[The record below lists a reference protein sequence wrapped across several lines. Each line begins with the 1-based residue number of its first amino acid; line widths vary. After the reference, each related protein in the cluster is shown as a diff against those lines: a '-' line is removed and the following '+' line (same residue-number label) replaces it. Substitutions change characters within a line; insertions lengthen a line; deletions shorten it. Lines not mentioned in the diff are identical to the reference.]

1 MKFAPDGYLSIGGA
15 LALATVGAL
24 VWPLSTVVLV
34 PLAGLIL
41 WFYRDPDRTPECGP
55 DGWVSPADG
64 KVVEIL
70 EVDHPYTGPATKVGI
85 FMDPLSV
92 HVNRVPRSGK
102 VEYLKYVPG
111 KKWMAFAEKASE
123 ENERFYLGIR
133 TDCGPAMMVQIAG
146 FLARRIVCRSKKGQP
161 YRRGDRYGMIK
172 FGSKVD
178 VYLPKGVELKVR
190 VGQKVWAG
198 KSCIGV
204 CCREKTT

>member
-1 MKFAPDGYLSIGGA
+1 MRFASDGYLSMGVAVA
-15 LALATVGAL
+15 LAFVGWL
-24 VWPLSTVVLV
+24 VWPPSAFVLV
-34 PLAGLIL
+34 PVVALVV
-41 WFYRDPDRTPECGP
+41 WFFRDPDRVPECGP
-55 DGWVSPADG
+55 NGWVSPADG
-64 KVVEIL
+64 KVVEIV
-70 EVDHPYTGPATKVGI
+70 EVDHPYTGPAVKVGI

-123 ENERFYLGIR
+123 ENERFYLGLK
-133 TDCGPAMMVQIAG
+133 TDCGPTMVVQIAG
-146 FLARRIVCRSKKGQP
+146 FLARRIVCRGKKGCV

-178 VYLPKGVELKVR
+178 VYLPKGVQLKAH

-198 KSCIGV
+198 KSCIGE

>member
-1 MKFAPDGYLSIGGA
+1 MRFAPDGYASMGIVVV
-15 LALATVGAL
+15 LALVGWSVWPPSAFLMVPVVAL
-24 VWPLSTVVLV
+24 VV
-34 PLAGLIL
+34 
-41 WFYRDPDRTPECGP
+41 WFFRDPDRVPECGP
-55 DGWVSPADG
+55 NGWVSPADG
-64 KVVEIL
+64 KVVEIV
-70 EVDHPYTGPATKVGI
+70 EVDHPYTGPATKIGI

-123 ENERFYLGIR
+123 ENERFYLGLM
-133 TDCGPAMMVQIAG
+133 TDCGPTMVVQIAG
-146 FLARRIVCRSKKGQP
+146 FLARRIVCRSKKGCS

-178 VYLPKGVELKVR
+178 VYLPKGVHSKAH

-198 KSCIGV
+198 KSCIGE

>member
-1 MKFAPDGYLSIGGA
+1 MRFAPDGYLSIGGA
-15 LALATVGAL
+15 VALAIVGAL
-24 VWPLSTVVLV
+24 LWAPSTVVLV
-34 PLAGLIL
+34 PLAALVV

-64 KVVEIL
+64 KVVEIM

-123 ENERFYLGIR
+123 ENERFYMGIR

-146 FLARRIVCRSKKGQP
+146 LLARRIVCRSRKGQS
-161 YRRGDRYGMIK
+161 YRRGARYGMIK

-178 VYLPKGVELKVR
+178 VYLPKGVQLRVT

-198 KSCIGV
+198 KSCIGE